1 MGSRGGGSSAVFCG
15 GFCVGKGRCYRVVGA
30 CESVSFKV
38 VVLRLDSCKGLSRG
52 GKSGEGGPRGG
63 GVWKIA
69 KFWERFQF
77 GKARSGFRAEALGQC
92 SSMRWDCAWLDE
104 EKPRPEVTPALP
116 RQKQQRPRRA

>member
-1 MGSRGGGSSAVFCG
+1 M
-15 GFCVGKGRCYRVVGA
+15 VGA

-69 KFWERFQF
+69 KFWERFDESI
-77 GKARSGFRAEALGQC
+77 RSG
-92 SSMRWDCAWLDE
+92 SMRGGCSLWDWTVQGAGCSYGRCL
-104 EKPRPEVTPALP
+104 
-116 RQKQQRPRRA
+116 